1 MCGKAILEKGR
12 KLKTSVSE
20 CYQNQQ
26 MCNKAVDNYPHALEI
41 VPECYKT
48 QNMCV
53 KAVDTCPSTIKF
65 SSWIP

>member
-1 MCGKAILEKGR
+1 
-12 KLKTSVSE
+12 
-20 CYQNQQ
+20 
-26 MCNKAVDNYPHALEI
+26 MCNKAVANYPHALEI